1 MRQSVLLTEGMWR
14 LGTLKI
20 ENLCPSSLQRHHQCH
35 QQIHGSRRNLIIF
48 DRLSLIQ
55 NSQVQLLNLFRDS
68 KICYLRFLKINVIFD
83 LPIWIK
89 CIFVDSFIVS
99 HRNVCLN
106 NKMRK
111 KMGLARMDSL
121 EFCFIFRWLQAN
133 LKKVI

>member
-35 QQIHGSRRNLIIF
+35 QQIHGSRRKLIIF

-68 KICYLRFLKINVIFD
+68 KICHLWFLRINVILD

-99 HRNVCLN
+99 HQNVCLN

-111 KMGLARMDSL
+111 KVLWNKYSFWFSFVL
-121 EFCFIFRWLQAN
+121 WVLN
-133 LKKVI
+133 LPPSSC